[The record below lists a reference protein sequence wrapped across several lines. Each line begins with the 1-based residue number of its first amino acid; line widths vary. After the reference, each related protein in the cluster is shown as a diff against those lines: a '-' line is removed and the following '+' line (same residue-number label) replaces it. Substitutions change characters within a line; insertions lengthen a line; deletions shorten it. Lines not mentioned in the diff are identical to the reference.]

1 MLLSGAL
8 GELVNRFSVKE
19 ICCADSSDC
28 MAGLSLLVGEVVVE
42 VLRWEEILWLGIV
55 MLLACVDGD
64 ACSVNFSELML
75 VLDCVDCEGVGVC
88 P

>member
-28 MAGLSLLVGEVVVE
+28 MAGLSLLVGEVVE
-42 VLRWEEILWLGIV
+42 VLRWEEILWLWTV
-55 MLLACVDGD
+55 MLLRFSVKVICCADSSD
-64 ACSVNFSELML
+64 CS
-75 VLDCVDCEGVGVC
+75 GGG
-88 P
+88 